1 MELFWSDEA
10 LNELSEIISYIAKD
24 NPTAAENVAQHIYSE
39 AELLLTEHPHYGRTG
54 RVKDTF
60 ELVVHKSYIVVYCT
74 TLNQI
79 TILSIRHT
87 ARLWPRTF

>member
-1 MELFWSDEA
+1 MKIFWSNEA
-10 LNELSEIISYIAKD
+10 FNELSEIISYIAKD
-24 NPTAAENVAQHIYSE
+24 NPIAADNLAQHIYTEIES
-39 AELLLTEHPHYGRTG
+39 LLTEHPRTGRIG

-60 ELVVHKSYIVVYCT
+60 ELVVHKSYIAIYFI

-87 ARLWPRTF
+87 ARLWPRKF